1 MVQTHVFSVINYSL
15 VLEESRLQSSRKM
28 KEVENRSYGLSQ
40 SRCRRERSDTACPSP
55 HNVESQSLFHCKGA
69 IIMVIGTQLRIL
81 HNINYLQ
88 PVSVS
93 TSAAEEKITFH
104 TLASWTCTAYPNKNI
119 IPAEVSEPNTVPVFL
134 NHPSC
139 LVLSQ
144 AAPSN
149 W

>member
-1 MVQTHVFSVINYSL
+1 M
-15 VLEESRLQSSRKM
+15 
-28 KEVENRSYGLSQ
+28 
-40 SRCRRERSDTACPSP
+40 A
-55 HNVESQSLFHCKGA
+55 
-69 IIMVIGTQLRIL
+69 IGTQRRIL

-93 TSAAEEKITFH
+93 TSAAEGKITFH
-104 TLASWTCTAYPNKNI
+104 ILALWTRTPYPNKNI
-119 IPAEVSEPNTVPVFL
+119 IPAEVSEPNTVLVFL